1 MKALAK
7 TGKPIVLILNQ
18 GRPRLIKDIE
28 PLAKAIVNVM
38 LPGNYGGDA
47 LANLLAGDSNFSG
60 KMPFTYPKH
69 INALATY
76 DYKSCE
82 NIGQM
87 NGNYNYDSVMDI
99 QWPFG
104 FGLSYTTYKYAN
116 LKLDKTTFNADDE
129 LTFTV
134 DVTNTG
140 KTAGKE
146 SVLLFSKDLVASS
159 TPDNI
164 RLRNFDKITLQPGE
178 TKTVTLKLRGSDMAF
193 VGYDGKWRLE
203 EGDFKFK
210 CGDQWI
216 DAKCSETKIWETP
229 NK

>member
-1 MKALAK
+1 M
-7 TGKPIVLILNQ
+7 
-18 GRPRLIKDIE
+18 
-28 PLAKAIVNVM
+28 
-38 LPGNYGGDA
+38 
-47 LANLLAGDSNFSG
+47 
-60 KMPFTYPKH
+60 
-69 INALATY
+69 
-76 DYKSCE
+76 
-82 NIGQM
+82 
-87 NGNYNYDSVMDI
+87 
-99 QWPFG
+99 
-104 FGLSYTTYKYAN
+104 
-116 LKLDKTTFNADDE
+116 
-129 LTFTV
+129 
-134 DVTNTG
+134 
-140 KTAGKE
+140 
-146 SVLLFSKDLVASS
+146 LLFSKDLVASS

>member
-1 MKALAK
+1 
-7 TGKPIVLILNQ
+7 
-18 GRPRLIKDIE
+18 
-28 PLAKAIVNVM
+28 
-38 LPGNYGGDA
+38 
-47 LANLLAGDSNFSG
+47 
-60 KMPFTYPKH
+60 
-69 INALATY
+69 
-76 DYKSCE
+76 
-82 NIGQM
+82 
-87 NGNYNYDSVMDI
+87 MDI